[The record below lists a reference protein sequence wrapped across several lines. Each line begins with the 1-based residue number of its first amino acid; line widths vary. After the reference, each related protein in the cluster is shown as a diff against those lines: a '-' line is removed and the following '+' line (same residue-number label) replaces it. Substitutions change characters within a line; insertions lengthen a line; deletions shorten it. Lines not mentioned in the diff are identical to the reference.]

1 MLACISPAW
10 SNLNE
15 TLSTLQYA
23 SKASHIQNKL
33 VANIE
38 TGIEIDLTEGD
49 GDIVTCLKNR
59 LTNDEFGPR
68 KRALSKSLGAREN
81 SPDRDRVGSKLGLQ
95 GASQKSSDSPKASD
109 AKSLKEGASALTR
122 ISVADTLADKNKDEL
137 IAALKKELAEL
148 REDLKRDEDIFA
160 EKVKELN
167 TCRKHLRAAQVENG
181 ELQEKLTKYQARE
194 NKIVVDPQSM
204 TAPPRITRTGSGI
217 SPPKSR
223 SFIGG
228 LHRSNSLTVA
238 VTEAG

>member
-1 MLACISPAW
+1 MA
-10 SNLNE
+10 
-15 TLSTLQYA
+15 
-23 SKASHIQNKL
+23 
-33 VANIE
+33 
-38 TGIEIDLTEGD
+38 
-49 GDIVTCLKNR
+49 
-59 LTNDEFGPR
+59 
-68 KRALSKSLGAREN
+68 
-81 SPDRDRVGSKLGLQ
+81 DR
-95 GASQKSSDSPKASD
+95 
-109 AKSLKEGASALTR
+109 
-122 ISVADTLADKNKDEL
+122 NKDEL

-167 TCRKHLRAAQVENG
+167 TCRKQLRAAQVENG

-217 SPPKSR
+217 SPPKGR

-238 VTEAG
+238 VTEAGKS